1 MRFEKQSQSPLQTL
15 GSTSADRKLDR
26 RCVLQSHTEATEV
39 ETHNGT
45 IDYIIKSS
53 HAACSVRAMSV
64 ASIASVASDT
74 SDASDA
80 SDANDAS

>member
-1 MRFEKQSQSPLQTL
+1 M
-15 GSTSADRKLDR
+15 
-26 RCVLQSHTEATEV
+26 